1 MNLRTVRALILK
13 NIFVWRRSTFRLV
26 DLFFFPLMD
35 LAIWGMVTT
44 YMLRLGRGVP
54 SFIVFLLAAVVL
66 WMVLQRAQQTVNL
79 SFMEDIWAKNLLNM
93 FAAPIRLSEYVAAAY
108 LLGLLQAAAVLVILG
123 VAAYVFYGFNVLV
136 FGIGLGMFF
145 INLLFMGWSVGLLI
159 SGIILRWGHSAEI
172 LVWAI
177 TMLIQPL
184 SAVFYPVH
192 ILPAWIQPVAL
203 ALPSTHVFEGMREV
217 LMNGQIDFRHM
228 WWAFGLN
235 IIYSVL
241 SVIAFNALL
250 QSVRKQGLLAKNFA

>member
-1 MNLRTVRALILK
+1 MLK
-13 NIFVWRRSTFRLV
+13 NIFIWRRSTFRLV

-44 YMLRLGRGVP
+44 YMLKMGRGIP
-54 SFIVFLLAAVVL
+54 SFITFLLAAVVL

-93 FAAPIRLSEYVAAAY
+93 FAAPIRLSEYVTAAY
-108 LLGLLQAAAVLVILG
+108 LLGLIQAVAVLIILSL
-123 VAAYVFYGFNVLV
+123 AAQIFFSFNITV
-136 FGIGLGMFF
+136 FGIGIGLFF
-145 INLLFMGWSVGLLI
+145 VNLLFMGWSVGLLI
-159 SGIILRWGHSAEI
+159 SGIVLRWGHSAEI

-184 SAVFYPVH
+184 SAVFYPVQ

-203 ALPSTHVFEGMREV
+203 ALPSTHVFEGMRDV
-217 LMNGQIDFRHM
+217 LMHGHLNLNHM
-228 WWAFGLN
+228 WWAFLLN
-235 IIYSVL
+235 IVYGIL